1 MNNILTAVSVM
12 ALLGAVS
19 CNKEKGVEGAGSTIR
34 FGVSTVYEN
43 GPATKTEYSGKD
55 ENNKRISKDS
65 QYERIDWVSTDQI
78 RILCAQASVE
88 GSSDKYADYAIA
100 PSGAGTTQIHTATI
114 TPVGKGLQWGTGSHD
129 FYALYPSTVQSSAST
144 IAVNGTGATVGG
156 TIPATQT
163 ATRSGYIFKP
173 DMDYAY
179 MYAVKAGVSE
189 GADVTMDFHPLVTT
203 LEFTL
208 LTKAGDPITN
218 KLTSVKLSSSQT
230 TSYLTGTFTAELTT
244 SGLTAVTMGDIT
256 SGGNEI
262 TITLPDGG
270 VQLSTDPAEAYK
282 VTFLTLPLDQT
293 ELTLTLGFSDNSQR
307 TLKLKDNGSWI
318 TVDACKKTYIWKV
331 DAPLTVDTY
340 TIDPLQAITLT
351 YAGGS
356 SPLSTTFKSYKTSGG
371 TNSPVAFKFQYAA
384 SESGPWIDGLPTW
397 ITGDAGI
404 DYSGSTSGQTL
415 NITMAAQSNSGEDTH
430 AAALK
435 TAVAKSDFD
444 LSTVNVSTGETVAT
458 TTANC
463 YVVQASGSYKFPLVY
478 GNALKDGSAND
489 AAYHRQQSTATSAE
503 YLEYY
508 LDHNDEP
515 INNNNSTDGTDYAKN
530 SIYIAERFSGKG
542 DITAELLWTDAP
554 DLVTNV
560 NISGSGTAAYITF
573 EVPFETI
580 CQGNA
585 LIAVKVG
592 DKIAWSWHIWVT
604 DAVLSTLYDGSNGY
618 KFPAVN
624 LGWCD
629 GKASTYSERSCYVK
643 AVQTVSG
650 GAETTPIKITQSAG
664 TVTTGGNNP
673 YYQWGRKDPFMASN
687 GTGNTNKT
695 YYGTNK
701 PTDVVRPATLTLGG
715 AIQKP
720 YERYYRTS
728 SPYDW
733 CSSTYYNTWNSTIA
747 DYGSGQYST
756 AVTKTIY
763 DPSPV
768 GFKMPPQAAYSSFT
782 SSFQGSRGSQGYS
795 LKVSDDL
802 LFPASGYRYFDSA
815 SLYYVWNNGYYWSA
829 VPYNSGNGYYLG
841 FDSSVF
847 VTYNGSRTN
856 GFAVRP
862 VQELDTNIS
871 SGANTAGQDIYNGGS
886 VNGSWGN

>member
-1 MNNILTAVSVM
+1 MKKQLNNILTAVSVM

-19 CNKEKGVEGAGSTIR
+19 CNKEKAVETAGSTIR

-55 ENNKRISKDS
+55 QSNNSISS
-65 QYERIDWVSTDQI
+65 TSTAERIDWLSTDKI
-78 RILCAQASVE
+78 RILCYHDTPV
-88 GSSDKYADYAIA
+88 GSSDEQVEYADYQIKL
-100 PSGAGTTQIHTATI
+100 SGSGTDQTHSADLSPI
-114 TPVGKGLQWGTGSHD
+114 GNGLQWGEGVHD
-129 FYALYPSTVQSSAST
+129 FIALYPSPAQLSGEHAQATLLNED
-144 IAVNGTGATVGG
+144 AVVS
-156 TIPATQT
+156 TIPATQI
-163 ATRSGYIFKP
+163 ATLSGHVFKP
-173 DMDYAY
+173 DMNYAY
-179 MYAVKAGVSE
+179 MYAVTSGVAKGSN
-189 GADVTMDFHPLVTT
+189 VQLDFKPLVTT

-208 LTKAGDPITN
+208 LTRAGDAITS
-218 KLTSVKLSSSQT
+218 KLTSVKLSSTQSNA
-230 TSYLTGTFTAELTT
+230 YLTGNFCAYIDKVEGFQSLDP
-244 SGLTAVTMGDIT
+244 GNNVID
-256 SGGNEI
+256 GGNEI

-270 VQLSTDPAEAYK
+270 VQLSTTDAYT
-282 VTFLTLPLDQT
+282 VTFLTLPMDQT
-293 ELTLTLGFSDNSQR
+293 ELTLTLNFADGTKR
-307 TLKLKDNGSWI
+307 TLELKNNGSWI
-318 TVDACKKTYIWKV
+318 TVPACRKTYIWKV

-340 TIDPLQAITLT
+340 AIDPLKAITLT

-356 SPLSTTFKSYKTSGG
+356 SQLSNTTAFKSYKTSGG

-444 LSTVNVSTGETVAT
+444 LSTVNVSTGATVAT

-478 GNALKDGSAND
+478 GNALKDGVAND
-489 AAYHRQQSTATSAE
+489 AAYHRQQSTATSAA

-542 DITAELLWTDAP
+542 AITAELLWTDAP

-573 EVPFETI
+573 EVPSETI

-695 YYGTNK
+695 YYGTYK

-720 YERYYRTS
+720 YERYYITS

-747 DYGSGQYST
+747 GYGSGQYST

-782 SSFQGSRGSQGYS
+782 SSFQGSQGSQGYS

-802 LFPASGYRYFDSA
+802 LFPASGNRYFNSA
-815 SLYYVWNNGYYWSA
+815 SLRYVWSYGNYWSA
-829 VPYNSGNGYYLG
+829 VPDNSDYGYVLFFYT
-841 FDSSVF
+841 SVY
-847 VTYNGSRTN
+847 VTNYYGRTY

-862 VQELDTNIS
+862 VQE
-871 SGANTAGQDIYNGGS
+871 
-886 VNGSWGN
+886 

>member
-1 MNNILTAVSVM
+1 MNIVLTALTVI
-12 ALLGAVS
+12 ALMGAVS
-19 CNKEKGVEGAGSTIR
+19 CNKVEELEGNGSTIR
-34 FGVSTVYEN
+34 FGVSTIYEN

-55 ENNKRISKDS
+55 QNNNSISS
-65 QYERIDWVSTDQI
+65 TSTAERIDWLDTDKI
-78 RILCAQASVE
+78 RIQCAQASVE
-88 GSSDKYADYAIA
+88 GSSDKYADYAITPGA
-100 PSGAGTTQIHTATI
+100 AGTTRIHTATI
-114 TPVGKGLQWGTGSHD
+114 SPLSGNGLQWGTGSHD
-129 FYALYPSTVQSSAST
+129 FYALYPSTAQNSAST
-144 IAVNGTGATVGG
+144 IALSGTGATVGG
-156 TIPATQT
+156 TIPAAQT
-163 ATRSGYIFKP
+163 ATKSGYIFKP

-179 MYAVKAGVSE
+179 MYAVKAGVSA
-189 GADVTMDFHPLVTT
+189 GSSVSLDFKPLVTT

-208 LTKAGDPITN
+208 LTKAGDPITS
-218 KLTSVKLSSSQT
+218 KLTSVKLSSSQS
-230 TSYLTGTFTAELTT
+230 TSYLTGAFTAKLTT
-244 SGLTAVTMGDIT
+244 SGLALTKDDIT
-256 SGGNEI
+256 GGGNEI
-262 TITLPDGG
+262 TITLPDDG
-270 VQLSTDPAEAYK
+270 VQLSTTDAYT
-282 VTFLTLPLDQT
+282 VTFLTLPMDQT
-293 ELTLTLGFSDNSQR
+293 ALTLTLNFADGTKR
-307 TLKLKDNGSWI
+307 TLELKNNGSWI
-318 TVDACKKTYIWKV
+318 TVPACRKTYIWKV

-340 TIDPLQAITLT
+340 AIDPLKAITLT

-356 SPLSTTFKSYKTSGG
+356 SQLSNTTAFKSYKTSGG

-415 NITMAAQSNSGEDTH
+415 NITMAAQSKSGEDTH

-444 LSTVNVSTGETVAT
+444 LSTVNVSTGATVAT

-478 GNALKDGSAND
+478 GNALKNGVAND
-489 AAYHRQQSTATSAE
+489 AAYHRQQSTATSAA

-542 DITAELLWTDAP
+542 AITAELLWTDAP

-573 EVPFETI
+573 EVPLETI

-695 YYGTNK
+695 YYGTYK

-720 YERYYRTS
+720 YERYYITS

-747 DYGSGQYST
+747 GYGSGQYST

-782 SSFQGSRGSQGYS
+782 SSFQGSQGSQGYS

-802 LFPASGYRYFDSA
+802 LFPASGDRGSNSA
-815 SLYYVWNNGYYWSA
+815 SLSDVWYDGGYWSA
-829 VPYNSGNGYYLG
+829 VPFSSSSGFGLTFYP
-841 FDSSVF
+841 SVY
-847 VTYNGSRTN
+847 VTYNFSRTY

-862 VQELDTNIS
+862 VQE
-871 SGANTAGQDIYNGGS
+871 
-886 VNGSWGN
+886 